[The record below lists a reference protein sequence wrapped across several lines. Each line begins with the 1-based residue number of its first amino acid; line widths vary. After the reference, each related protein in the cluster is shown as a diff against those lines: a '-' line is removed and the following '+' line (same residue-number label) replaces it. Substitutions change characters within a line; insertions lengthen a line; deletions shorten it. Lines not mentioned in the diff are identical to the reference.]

1 MRKSYVAA
9 IGIFVFLYIVP
20 LGIRPLII
28 PDETR
33 YAEIPREMVVSGN
46 WIVPKLNGL
55 RYFEKPVLGY
65 WLNALSI
72 ELFGENAFAVR
83 FPSAMATGLSA
94 FIIFLLL
101 RRFSE
106 ESIAVISAALIF
118 LTSFIVYGVGTF
130 NVLDSM
136 LAVFVTASMASFF
149 FAHAAGASSK
159 KKKGLLF
166 LFGVFCGLAFLT
178 KGFLGFAIPVVGIVP
193 FMIWERRFKDLLFIP
208 WIPIAGAVLTAL
220 PWVVLIHIKEPDF
233 WHFFIWNEHIK
244 RFLSSVAQHHESFWY
259 YSYLFPAAA
268 LPWIFFLPAAVMG
281 LKKQGIGSHLKIRMF
296 VRDQGEAEDQ
306 PAGILKHVEDLRRGL
321 NADIGQKDFFEMASK
336 ISMTRYAICW
346 FFFPFLFFSVAKGKI
361 LTYIL
366 PCFPPFA
373 ILMSMGIKRYL
384 DTGGKKVFSIAAGS
398 LAFLSVIL
406 SVALITIQIVGFK
419 GFKPYTQ
426 AWQWGLGVASLMM
439 LGFLLI
445 VSARVLNHKIKLIL
459 VISAPLL
466 LLFSINFMMPDL
478 TIEHKAPG
486 AFLLRHKDKVTPQT
500 LLVSDED
507 PMGAVCWFYKR
518 DDVYLL
524 EGGGEVSYGLNY
536 KDAKFR
542 SLNLEKFKD
551 MITKTAGKNKVV
563 LVAKSEKYTRWKQRL
578 PKPVYEDSNGKGG
591 FVFVQ
596 Y

>member
-1 MRKSYVAA
+1 
-9 IGIFVFLYIVP
+9 
-20 LGIRPLII
+20 
-28 PDETR
+28 
-33 YAEIPREMVVSGN
+33 
-46 WIVPKLNGL
+46 
-55 RYFEKPVLGY
+55 
-65 WLNALSI
+65 
-72 ELFGENAFAVR
+72 
-83 FPSAMATGLSA
+83 
-94 FIIFLLL
+94 
-101 RRFSE
+101 
-106 ESIAVISAALIF
+106 
-118 LTSFIVYGVGTF
+118 
-130 NVLDSM
+130 
-136 LAVFVTASMASFF
+136 
-149 FAHAAGASSK
+149 
-159 KKKGLLF
+159 
-166 LFGVFCGLAFLT
+166 
-178 KGFLGFAIPVVGIVP
+178 
-193 FMIWERRFKDLLFIP
+193 
-208 WIPIAGAVLTAL
+208 
-220 PWVVLIHIKEPDF
+220 
-233 WHFFIWNEHIK
+233 
-244 RFLSSVAQHHESFWY
+244 
-259 YSYLFPAAA
+259 
-268 LPWIFFLPAAVMG
+268 MG

-336 ISMTRYAICW
+336 VSMTRYAICW

-426 AWQWGLGVASLMM
+426 AWQWGLGVTSLMM
-439 LGFLLI
+439 FGFLLI
-445 VSARVLNHKIKLIL
+445 VSARVLNHKIKLIF

>member
-9 IGIFVFLYIVP
+9 IGIFVFLYIIP
-20 LGIRPLII
+20 LGIRPVII
-28 PDETR
+28 PDESR
-33 YAEIPREMVVSGN
+33 YAEIPREMIVSGN
-46 WIVPKLNGL
+46 WVVPKLNGL

-83 FPSAMATGLSA
+83 FPSAMAVGLSA
-94 FIIFLLL
+94 FIVFLLV

-106 ESIAVISAALIF
+106 EFIAAISAALIF

-130 NVLDSM
+130 NILDSM
-136 LAVFVTASMASFF
+136 LALFLTASMASFF
-149 FAHAAGASSK
+149 FAHTAGASTK
-159 KKKGLLF
+159 TKQALLF

-178 KGFLGFAIPVVGIVP
+178 KGFLAFAIPVAAILP

-208 WIPIAGAVLTAL
+208 WIPIAGAALTAL
-220 PWVVLIHIKEPDF
+220 PWVVLIHIKAPDF
-233 WHFFIWNEHIK
+233 WHYFIWIEHIK
-244 RFLSSVAQHHESFWY
+244 RFLSSGAQHHESFWY

-268 LPWIFFLPAAVMG
+268 LPWTFFLPAAVMG
-281 LKKQGIGSHLKIRMF
+281 LKKQG
-296 VRDQGEAEDQ
+296 VEA
-306 PAGILKHVEDLRRGL
+306 
-321 NADIGQKDFFEMASK
+321 
-336 ISMTRYAICW
+336 SMTRYAICW
-346 FFFPFLFFSVAKGKI
+346 FFFPFLFFSVSKGKI

-373 ILMSMGIKRYL
+373 ILMTMGIKKYL
-384 DTGGKKVFSIAAGS
+384 ETGGKKVFSIGAGS
-398 LAFLSVIL
+398 LAFLSMIL
-406 SVALITIQIVGFK
+406 SVALIWIQIMGFK
-419 GFKPYTQ
+419 GFKPYAQT
-426 AWQWGLGVASLMM
+426 WKWGLGVACLMM
-439 LGFLLI
+439 LGFLLT
-445 VSARVLNHKIKLIL
+445 VAARSLNHKTKLIF
-459 VISAPLL
+459 VISAPLA

-486 AFLLRHKDKVTPQT
+486 AFLLRHKDKVTPHT

-524 EGGGEVSYGLNY
+524 GSGGEVSYGLNY
-536 KDAKFR
+536 GDAKYR
-542 SLNLEKFKD
+542 SLNLEKFTDLIIKA
-551 MITKTAGKNKVV
+551 AGKDKVV
-563 LVAKSEKYTRWKQRL
+563 LVAKSEKYARWKPRL
-578 PKPVYEDSNGKGG
+578 PEPRYEDSNGKGG